1 MSIAAPW
8 LTLAML
14 CTRPDAVAA
23 FRTALGAVVLVGAAV
38 ISLVA
43 YRIMLRIGSLPTE
56 SRVVLEVRE
65 VSA

>member
-1 MSIAAPW
+1 
-8 LTLAML
+8 
-14 CTRPDAVAA
+14 
-23 FRTALGAVVLVGAAV
+23 
-38 ISLVA
+38 LVA